1 MHGLHDEDDVDDSG
15 DEDENDD
22 DDDDVL
28 ITIRSASL
36 STLIV
41 MIDC

>member
-22 DDDDVL
+22 DDDVL